1 MKKSGGVF
9 IPNSEND
16 SFVAV
21 TVVLTEDGND
31 VEKIVNQAGDILF
44 EKEGGG
50 GGD

>member
-21 TVVLTEDGND
+21 TVVLTEDDND
-31 VEKIVNQAGDILF
+31 VEKIFNQVGEILF
-44 EKEGGG
+44 EKEEGG